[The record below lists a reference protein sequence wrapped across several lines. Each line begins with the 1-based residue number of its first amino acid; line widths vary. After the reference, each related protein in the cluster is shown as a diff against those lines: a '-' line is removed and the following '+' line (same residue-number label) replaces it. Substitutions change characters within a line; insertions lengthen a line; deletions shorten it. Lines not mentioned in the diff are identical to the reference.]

1 MAAAAVAWTSCGRLA
16 RALAPQARR
25 APVRGP
31 CAVRV
36 TAVYD
41 LRPGE
46 TPEQASQ
53 RRLRESE
60 RVEERVSYVSSMAE
74 FRERLD
80 KAAGKLVV
88 LEAQSEQV
96 CQTGWK
102 EEPELHWKDDRKKAL
117 EPCLRMKHVFQRTA
131 RDCPDVTFLA
141 LDADSEEG
149 QEICDELGIE
159 VLPTLQ
165 APQFYQGGQKVWEHR
180 GVSQMDQDLGEAV
193 LYYGDTA
200 AAGVRASAYVR
211 DLHSREDLEAFVSGQ
226 PERVLTVVDVSLTSA
241 APCVHI
247 FPAVLALAKNMGP
260 DYAAFARLMG
270 DESAETQAL
279 LRELNIL
286 EARGGG
292 GGVPT
297 FLFYRNGQ
305 PVGRHVGSSR
315 GDLIG
320 QILAQQAAMGIAPPP
335 PAGGSPRRAVRR
347 RARAGSR

>member
-1 MAAAAVAWTSCGRLA
+1 M
-16 RALAPQARR
+16 
-25 APVRGP
+25 
-31 CAVRV
+31 
-36 TAVYD
+36 YD

-165 APQFYQGGQKVWEHR
+165 FYQGGQKVWEHR

-286 EARGGG
+286 E
-292 GGVPT
+292 VPT

-320 QILAQQAAMGIAPPP
+320 QILLRHHSASQAVLSSETPTFPRSQVCYEPRIGTSNDVPRVP
-335 PAGGSPRRAVRR
+335 SPFRKLC
-347 RARAGSR
+347 